1 MKTAWY
7 ILRHPVEGFWRM
19 KYESLGRLSHGL
31 VLLALAVLAE
41 IFNRQARAFIFNDQ
55 YNVPLSLA
63 KEIGLVLLPV
73 GLFCLANWV
82 ITTLM
87 DGKGTM
93 KDIFLVTCYSLL
105 PLILFWLGTPLIS
118 HLLSLN
124 DAAYLH
130 LLDAFGYLWM
140 GLMVFIGI
148 QQVHEYS
155 FGRMF
160 STLLLTLVSALIV
173 VFIALLFFFLLQ
185 ELYAFLYSIYRELSL
200 RL

>member
-1 MKTAWY
+1 
-7 ILRHPVEGFWRM
+7 
-19 KYESLGRLSHGL
+19 
-31 VLLALAVLAE
+31 
-41 IFNRQARAFIFNDQ
+41 
-55 YNVPLSLA
+55 
-63 KEIGLVLLPV
+63 
-73 GLFCLANWV
+73 
-82 ITTLM
+82 
-87 DGKGTM
+87 M

-173 VFIALLFFFLLQ
+173 VFIALLFFSLLQ